1 LHRFE
6 NRVAESLTD
15 YRTHY
20 SDWRQSDFKHHR
32 QDFNERYQSSG
43 FRSGYETTVEMPKA
57 EVAKAFSV
65 PALVALL
72 CGAFLSQYHRG
83 PKKNECA
90 GKDELERNELTGRA
104 DVIIEAA
111 NKPCED
117 RFQCE

>member
-1 LHRFE
+1 MQEELHRFE

-15 YRTHY
+15 YKTHY
-20 SDWRQSDFKHHR
+20 SDWRQSDFKDHR
-32 QDFNERYQSSG
+32 QDFSGHHSSG
-43 FRSGYETTVEMPKA
+43 FLSGYETTVEMPKA

-72 CGAFLSQYHRG
+72 CGVFLSQYHRG

-90 GKDELERNELTGRA
+90 GKDEFERNDLSGRV
-104 DVIIEAA
+104 DVIIEPG

-117 RFQCE
+117 

>member
-1 LHRFE
+1 
-6 NRVAESLTD
+6 
-15 YRTHY
+15 
-20 SDWRQSDFKHHR
+20 
-32 QDFNERYQSSG
+32 
-43 FRSGYETTVEMPKA
+43 MPKA